1 MMRATTPTADF
12 AIRLLPGTG
21 HPAPVLHY
29 PTEVDSAAGI
39 GQNGR
44 MTLPSTLSAPALGLV
59 LLTAAVAVPSLQA
72 VADAAATMIEVEGEA
87 AKYWTRWRGPSG
99 QGIVKSGK
107 YTDTWSPTKGVAWKV
122 AVPGRGHSSP
132 IIWRDHIF
140 LTTEYDDGAR
150 LSMLAFR
157 RSDGKQLWETFV
169 PTTGVEHVYPKN
181 SRASATAATD
191 GKLVYA
197 SFGTH
202 GLAAFDFA
210 GKMVW
215 HTPVGRLNNY
225 HGSAGSPILHKDR
238 IFIYQDHRAT
248 EDTGSFVAAYDK
260 NTGKQIWKTPRAAMV
275 GWGTPVVIRAGER
288 EELIVSSQS
297 DVQAYDPATGKELW
311 KVVGMTREVIPT
323 PVVAEGLV
331 ICSAGR
337 QGPTIA
343 IRPGGSGDVTATHVA
358 WSSPKGSPFVPSG
371 VVVDGVLYLVND
383 IQSILTAHDVKTGQV
398 LYQGRLGVAKKEGF
412 SASPIALDG
421 KVFFTND
428 DGETFVLK
436 AGREFNLLHV
446 NNLGEQTLASPAL
459 VDGRWYFRT
468 ASSLLA
474 IH

>member
-1 MMRATTPTADF
+1 MK
-12 AIRLLPGTG
+12 
-21 HPAPVLHY
+21 
-29 PTEVDSAAGI
+29 
-39 GQNGR
+39 
-44 MTLPSTLSAPALGLV
+44 LPSTVTALILSLAV
-59 LLTAAVAVPSLQA
+59 LTAAVAVPSLQA

-99 QGIVKSGK
+99 QGIVKAGK
-107 YTDTWSPTKGVAWKV
+107 YTDTWSPTKGITWKV

-132 IIWRDHIF
+132 IVWRDYIF

-150 LSMLAFR
+150 LAMLAFR

-169 PTTGVEHVYPKN
+169 PTDGIEHVYHKN

-215 HTPVGRLNNY
+215 HTPVGKLNNY

-260 NTGKQIWKTPRAAMV
+260 NTGKQIWKTARAATV

-297 DVQAYDPATGKELW
+297 DVQAYDPATGQELW

-474 IH
+474 IE